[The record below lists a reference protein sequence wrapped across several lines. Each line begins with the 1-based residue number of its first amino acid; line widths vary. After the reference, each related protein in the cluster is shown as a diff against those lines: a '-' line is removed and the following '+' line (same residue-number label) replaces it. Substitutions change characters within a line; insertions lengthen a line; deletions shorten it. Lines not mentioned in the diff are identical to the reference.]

1 MINIKVDLG
10 ENSYTIA
17 IGHQTLPELGARLK
31 ALDLGDDAVVIT
43 NPVVRQ
49 LHGKALNASLK
60 KAGLTAKFLEVP
72 DGEES
77 KSAAQ
82 AFDLIERIAGYNVKR
97 KIFIVAFGGGVIG
110 DLAGYVAAAY
120 RRGVPYVQI
129 PTTLLAQIDSAIGG
143 KVAIDLPAGKNLVG
157 AFYQP
162 KLVFSDVSLLSTL
175 DQRQIRNGLAE
186 VIKYGAICDRNFFD
200 FVFHNIEK
208 LLALDAKVL
217 QEVVASCSR
226 IKAKVV
232 MNDEREVKGMRTIL
246 NFGHTVGHA
255 VETANHY
262 KDYQHGEAVALG
274 MRVAAG
280 LSVRLGLIS
289 PNSVEKLND
298 LISAA
303 GLPERIK
310 YVSLSDIL
318 KYMQHDKKFSG
329 KKNRFVL
336 LTGIGSVKVMEGV
349 DPKEIEAAIKAVM

>member
-10 ENSYTIA
+10 ENSYAIM
-17 IGHQTLPELGARLK
+17 IGHKSLPELGARLK
-31 ALDLGDDAVVIT
+31 PFGLGDDAVIIT
-43 NPVVRQ
+43 NPVVRK
-49 LHGKALNASLK
+49 LHGKALNTALK
-60 KAGLTAKFLEVP
+60 KGGFTTKFFEVP

-82 AFDLIERIAGYNVKR
+82 AFDLIEKIAGYNVRR

-120 RRGVPYVQI
+120 RRGIPYVQV

-143 KVAIDLPAGKNLVG
+143 KVAIDLPTGKNLVG

-162 KLVFSDVSLLSTL
+162 RLVYSDVSLLSTL

-200 FVFHNIEK
+200 YVYNHADK
-208 LLALDAKVL
+208 LLALDAKIL
-217 QEVVASCSR
+217 QEVVANCSR

-255 VETANHY
+255 IETANRY

-280 LSVRLGLIS
+280 ISVRLGLIS
-289 PNSVEKLND
+289 PNSVEKLNS
-298 LISAA
+298 LIAA
-303 GLPERIK
+303 VGLPERIK

-349 DPKEIEAAIKAVM
+349 DPQEVEAAIKDAM

>member
-10 ENSYTIA
+10 ENSYEIM
-17 IGHQTLPELGARLK
+17 IGHKNLPELGLRLK
-31 ALDLGDDAVVIT
+31 SLRLGDDAVIIT
-43 NPVVRQ
+43 NPVVQQ
-49 LHGKALNASLK
+49 LHGKALSMSLK
-60 KAGLTAKFLEVP
+60 KGGFTTKFLEVP

-82 AFDLIERIAGYNVKR
+82 AFNLIEQVAGYNVKR

-129 PTTLLAQIDSAIGG
+129 PTTFLAQIDSAIGG
-143 KVAIDLPAGKNLVG
+143 KVAIDLPSGKNLVG

-162 KLVFSDVSLLSTL
+162 KLVFSDVALLSTL

-200 FVFHNIEK
+200 FVYNNADK
-208 LLALDAKVL
+208 LLALDAKAL
-217 QEVVASCSR
+217 KEVVASCSR
-226 IKAKVV
+226 IKAKIV
-232 MNDEREVKGMRTIL
+232 MNDEREIKGMRTIL
-246 NFGHTVGHA
+246 NFGHTIGHA
-255 VETANHY
+255 IETANRY

-280 LSVRLGLIS
+280 ISVRLGLIG
-289 PNSVEKLND
+289 PNSAEKINN
-298 LISAA
+298 LITAV

-318 KYMQHDKKFSG
+318 KYMEHDKKFTG

-349 DPKEIEAAIKAVM
+349 DLKEIEAAIKDVM